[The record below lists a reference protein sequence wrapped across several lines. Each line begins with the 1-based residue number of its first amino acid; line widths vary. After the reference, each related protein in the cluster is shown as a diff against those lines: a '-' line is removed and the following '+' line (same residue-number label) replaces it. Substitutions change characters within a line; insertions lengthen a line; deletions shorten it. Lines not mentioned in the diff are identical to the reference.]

1 MNKKYLFKKIKSVFL
16 IVTLAAMIFAS
27 MSVGVV
33 GAVGPTIFINE
44 IHYDNTGTDTGEA
57 IEIAGPA
64 STNLNGWSLVLYN
77 GANSKVYHTKALSGI
92 IPNQQGGF
100 GTLYYAIN
108 PIQNGAPDGI
118 ALVDNTDTVIQFL
131 SYEGS
136 FTANDGPAN
145 GMTSTNIG
153 VSESG
158 STLAGHSLQLTGTGT
173 TYDDF
178 TWSSPA
184 ANTFGSLNTGQTF
197 ETGEEIPEFPTLALP
212 IMAVIGLMF
221 LYQRRRGK

>member
-1 MNKKYLFKKIKSVFL
+1 MNKKDLFKKIKRVSL

-44 IHYDNTGTDTGEA
+44 IHYDNTGADTGEA

-64 STNLNGWSLVLYN
+64 GTDLSGWSLVLYN
-77 GANSKVYHTKALSGI
+77 GADTGVYRKKALSGV
-92 IPNQQGGF
+92 IPNQQAGF
-100 GTLYYAIN
+100 GTLSYSIN

-118 ALVDNTDTVIQFL
+118 ALVDSTDTVIQFL

-136 FTANDGPAN
+136 FTANDGPAA
-145 GMTSTNIG
+145 GMTSTDIG

-158 STLAGHSLQLTGTGT
+158 STPAGHSLQLTGTGT

-178 TWSSPA
+178 TWSDPA
-184 ANTFGSLNTGQTF
+184 EDTFGSLNTGQTF
-197 ETGEEIPEFPTLALP
+197 ETSEEIPEFPTLALP
-212 IMAVIGLMF
+212 ILVVIGLMF